1 MIDGKSVLAIITAR
15 GGSKGVPGKN
25 IMIVGGRPLIQW
37 SIDAA
42 RAARYVDRLILSS
55 DDTAIMEVARKGGCD
70 VPFVRDAALATDT
83 AFSVDV
89 IADALQRVPSYDI
102 VVLLQPT
109 SPLRTAKDIDG
120 TIALLMDSKAPACVS
135 VREAEEHPYWTFKL
149 GVDGKLTRFVEPD
162 GGMPQRRQDLP
173 QAWCLNGAVYAASVE
188 WFLRNRTFL
197 SPETVAFPMPAERSV
212 DVDTFE
218 DIEKVNR
225 LIGNA
230 DRPSGVVR

>member
-25 IMIVGGRPLIQW
+25 IMMIGGRPLMQW

-55 DDTAIMEVARKGGCD
+55 DDAAIIEVARKGGCD
-70 VPFVRDAALATDT
+70 VPFVRDPALATDT
-83 AFSVDV
+83 ASSVDV
-89 IADALQRVPSYDI
+89 IADALQRVPGYDI

-120 TIALLMDSKAPACVS
+120 TIALLMNSNAPACVS
-135 VREAEEHPYWTFKL
+135 VRESEEHPYWTFKL
-149 GVDGKLTRFVEPD
+149 GIDGKLTRFAEPD
-162 GGMPQRRQDLP
+162 GGAPQRRQDLP
-173 QAWCLNGAVYAASVE
+173 QAWCLNGAVYAANVE

-218 DIEKVNR
+218 DIEKINR

-230 DRPSGVVR
+230 VRPSGVVR

>member
-1 MIDGKSVLAIITAR
+1 
-15 GGSKGVPGKN
+15 
-25 IMIVGGRPLIQW
+25 MIVGGRPLIQW

-173 QAWCLNGAVYAASVE
+173 QAWCLNGAVYAANVE

>member
-173 QAWCLNGAVYAASVE
+173 QAWCLNGAVYAANVE